1 VNRHALLG
9 LASAL
14 CAGACLSRPPTLEPG
29 THALLFVRDAQLGTE
44 HIAVHLVRNA
54 STAGNRPLLLYA
66 TGDGGW
72 RSADRGLF
80 QHLAR
85 WGYPL
90 AGFSA
95 RHYLEHLGFEATTPA
110 HVAEDYGDLIAFAKK
125 ALDLPGSTPT
135 VLVGFSRGSGLAVV
149 AAAQS
154 ELQPLLGGV
163 LAVALIDEEE
173 YVRDD
178 RAPTSRDPRH
188 LSDRRLATMRPYDEL
203 AALERLPVA
212 VIQSTEDS
220 YLPAARARKLF
231 GPDGERRRF
240 YPIRAGGHTFAGA
253 REALYEQARVALDWI
268 VARGSET
275 SSPGLGDCS
284 RNDPRGSSADLTRR
298 CISSPS
304 RP

>member
-1 VNRHALLG
+1 M
-9 LASAL
+9 
-14 CAGACLSRPPTLEPG
+14 SRPPILEPG
-29 THALLFVRDAQLGTE
+29 TRAILFVRDAQLGTE
-44 HIAVHLVRNA
+44 HIQVQLVRA
-54 STAGNRPLLLYA
+54 TGAPGRRPLLLYA

-90 AGFSA
+90 EGFSA
-95 RHYLEHLGFEATTPA
+95 RHYLEHLRFEATTPA

-125 ALDLPGSTPT
+125 ALDLPGDTPT

-149 AAAQS
+149 AAGQS

-163 LAVALIDEEE
+163 LAVALTEEEE

-178 RAPTSRDPRH
+178 RARARRDPRN
-188 LSDRRLATMRPYDEL
+188 LSDRQLETLRPYEVL
-203 AALERLPVA
+203 AGLDRLPLA

-220 YLPAARARKLF
+220 YLPAARARELF

-240 YPIRAGGHTFAGA
+240 YAIRAGGHTFAGA
-253 REALYEQARVALDWI
+253 RDALYEQARLALQWI
-268 VARGSET
+268 VASG
-275 SSPGLGDCS
+275 PGHALA
-284 RNDPRGSSADLTRR
+284 RA
-298 CISSPS
+298 
-304 RP
+304 RPMP

>member
-1 VNRHALLG
+1 MGVSRRALLA
-9 LASAL
+9 LASVV
-14 CAGACLSRPPTLEPG
+14 CAGACLGRSPTLEPG
-29 THALLFVRDAQLGTE
+29 TRAVLFVRDAQLGTE
-44 HIAVHLVRNA
+44 HIEVQLVRA
-54 STAGNRPLLLYA
+54 TGAPRPLLLYA

-110 HVAEDYGDLIAFAKK
+110 HVAEDYRDLIAFAKK
-125 ALDLPGSTPT
+125 ALALPDDTPT

-154 ELQPLLGGV
+154 GLQPLLGGV
-163 LAVALIDEEE
+163 LAVALTEEEE

-178 RAPTSRDPRH
+178 RTRRGRDPRK
-188 LSDRRLATMRPYDEL
+188 LSDRELSTLRPYEVL
-203 AALERLPVA
+203 AGFDRLPLA

-220 YLPAARARKLF
+220 YLPAARARQLF

-240 YPIRAGGHTFAGA
+240 YSIRAGGHTFAGA
-253 REALYEQARVALDWI
+253 RDDLYEQARLALEWI
-268 VARGSET
+268 VAGGPKS
-275 SSPGLGDCS
+275 
-284 RNDPRGSSADLTRR
+284 DPFPAGRTR
-298 CISSPS
+298 
-304 RP
+304 